1 MVGYARTSWAPAS
14 PSAACHMHWTLT
26 SGDDPI
32 SVPSAVRDEH
42 GLPLG
47 DTLGE
52 HADCCARSNIH
63 THTQRERERHTHTDT
78 DTY

>member
-26 SGDDPI
+26 SGGDPI
-32 SVPSAVRDEH
+32 SVSSAVRDEH

-47 DTLGE
+47 DTLDE
-52 HADCCARSNIH
+52 HADCCARSNTH
-63 THTQRERERHTHTDT
+63 THTQRERDTHTDT